1 VTVSF
6 LNQLKS
12 QATELKSQ
20 QAVVAQDLTANTAN
34 TEAACQTVAR
44 YLRDLAKHLSV
55 IEPSGPHFT
64 LDGKTPWPAMKLSDF
79 HSDSRKKILRDKEVF
94 DTMAMGWTITPKM
107 GVAVGGAV
115 TVTFIPEVERIQ
127 QILTFAHVEH
137 ERKETRHPQRNSLQS
152 VRFEYTTEARG
163 NVSIKA
169 DHDAARLVFRVAN
182 ANGFGISTSAIP
194 AEKITSDLMDE
205 LAKLI
210 VAQTSTFA

>member
-34 TEAACQTVAR
+34 TEAACQMVAY
-44 YLRDLAKHLSV
+44 YLRDLAKHLTV

-64 LDGKTPWPAMKLSDF
+64 LDGKTPWPAMKLNTF
-79 HSDSRKKILRDKEVF
+79 HSDARKKKLRDKEVY

-115 TVTFIPEVERIQ
+115 TITFIPEVEKVQ
-127 QILTFAHVEH
+127 QILTVAHVEY
-137 ERKETRHPQRNSLQS
+137 ERKETRHPERNSLQS
-152 VRFEYTTEARG
+152 VRFEYTTQARG
-163 NVSIKA
+163 NVSVKA
-169 DHDAARLVFRVAN
+169 DHDAAQLLFRVAN
-182 ANGFGISTSAIP
+182 AKGFGVITRTIP
-194 AEKITSDLMDE
+194 AASVTSDLLDE

-210 VAQTSTFA
+210 VAQPSTFA

>member
-1 VTVSF
+1 MSF

-20 QAVVAQDLTANTAN
+20 QAVAAQDLTTNTAN
-34 TEAACQTVAR
+34 TEAACRTVAQ

-64 LDGKTPWPAMKLSDF
+64 LDGKTPWPAMKLSNF
-79 HSDSRKKILRDKEVF
+79 HADARKKMLRDKEVF
-94 DTMAMGWTITPKM
+94 DTMTMGWTITPKM

-115 TVTFIPEVERIQ
+115 TTTFIPEVERVQ

-152 VRFEYTTEARG
+152 VRFEYTTQARG
-163 NVSIKA
+163 NVSVKA
-169 DHDAARLVFRVAN
+169 EHDAAQLVFRVAN
-182 ANGFGISTSAIP
+182 ANGFGITTSTLP
-194 AEKITSDLMDE
+194 ASSINSDLMDE

-210 VAQTSTFA
+210 VVQPSTFA

>member
-1 VTVSF
+1 VSF

-20 QAVVAQDLTANTAN
+20 QAVAAQDLTTNTAN
-34 TEAACQTVAR
+34 TEAACRTVAQ

-64 LDGKTPWPAMKLSDF
+64 LDGKTAWPAMKLSNF
-79 HSDSRKKILRDKEVF
+79 HADARKKMLRDKEVF
-94 DTMAMGWTITPKM
+94 DTMTMGWTITPKM

-115 TVTFIPEVERIQ
+115 TITFIPEVERVH

-152 VRFEYTTEARG
+152 VRFEYTTQARG
-163 NVSIKA
+163 NVSVKA
-169 DHDAARLVFRVAN
+169 DHDAAQLVFRVAN
-182 ANGFGISTSAIP
+182 ANGFGITTSTLP
-194 AEKITSDLMDE
+194 ASSINSDLMDE

-210 VAQTSTFA
+210 VAQPSTFA

>member
-1 VTVSF
+1 MSF

-20 QAVVAQDLTANTAN
+20 QAVAAQDLTANTAN
-34 TEAACQTVAR
+34 TEAACQTVAQ

-64 LDGKTPWPAMKLSDF
+64 LDGKTPWPAMKLSNFRADA
-79 HSDSRKKILRDKEVF
+79 RKKMLRDKEVF
-94 DTMAMGWTITPKM
+94 DSMTMGWTITPKM

-115 TVTFIPEVERIQ
+115 TIAFIPEVEKVQ

-137 ERKETRHPQRNSLQS
+137 ERKETRHPQRNSMQS
-152 VRFEYTTEARG
+152 VRFEYTTQARG
-163 NVSIKA
+163 NVSVKA
-169 DHDAARLVFRVAN
+169 DHDAAQLVFRVAN
-182 ANGFGISTSAIP
+182 ANGFGITTSTIAATSIN
-194 AEKITSDLMDE
+194 SDLLDE

>member
-1 VTVSF
+1 MSF

-20 QAVVAQDLTANTAN
+20 QAVAAQDLTTNTAN
-34 TEAACQTVAR
+34 TEAACQTVAQ

-79 HSDSRKKILRDKEVF
+79 RADARKKMLRDKEVF
-94 DTMAMGWTITPKM
+94 DSMTMGWTITPKM

-115 TVTFIPEVERIQ
+115 TITFIPEVEKVQ

-152 VRFEYTTEARG
+152 VRFEYTTQARG
-163 NVSIKA
+163 NVSVKA
-169 DHDAARLVFRVAN
+169 DHDAAQLVFRVAN
-182 ANGFGISTSAIP
+182 ANGFGISTSTIAATSIN
-194 AEKITSDLMDE
+194 SDLLDE

-210 VAQTSTFA
+210 VAQPSTFA

>member
-1 VTVSF
+1 VSF

-12 QATELKSQ
+12 QATELASQ
-20 QAVVAQDLTANTAN
+20 QAVVAQDLTENAAR
-34 TEAACQTVAR
+34 TEAACQIVAH
-44 YLRDLAKHLSV
+44 YLRDLAKHLNV

-64 LDGKTPWPAMKLSDF
+64 LDGKTPWPAMKLSNF
-79 HSDSRKKILRDKEVF
+79 HADARKKMLRDKEVF

-115 TVTFIPEVERIQ
+115 TISFLPEVERVQ

-152 VRFEYTTEARG
+152 VRFEYTTLARG
-163 NVSIKA
+163 NVSVKA
-169 DHDAARLVFRVAN
+169 DHDAAQLVFRVAN
-182 ANGFGISTSAIP
+182 ANGFVITTSTVP
-194 AEKITSDLMDE
+194 AERISSDLMDE

-210 VAQTSTFA
+210 VAQPSTFA

>member
-1 VTVSF
+1 
-6 LNQLKS
+6 
-12 QATELKSQ
+12 
-20 QAVVAQDLTANTAN
+20 
-34 TEAACQTVAR
+34 
-44 YLRDLAKHLSV
+44 
-55 IEPSGPHFT
+55 
-64 LDGKTPWPAMKLSDF
+64 
-79 HSDSRKKILRDKEVF
+79 
-94 DTMAMGWTITPKM
+94 MAMGWTITPKM

-169 DHDAARLVFRVAN
+169 DHDAAQLVFRVAN
-182 ANGFGISTSAIP
+182 ANGFGVTTSTIS

-210 VAQTSTFA
+210 VAQPSTFA